1 MAIDVNPTGV
11 FNNYEYTANA
21 SSGLPASEGIFIP
34 LTDIPNFV
42 AAEANEAL
50 GTADYRKMLWGM
62 LDATY
67 EHIESLDDDDQPTK
81 LTVSRGSLSFIDDD
95 TAQRSY
101 TLTFKYDVP
110 AIEVD
115 DE

>member
-11 FNNYEYTANA
+11 FNDYEYTLDA

-34 LTDIPNFV
+34 LADIPEFET
-42 AAEANEAL
+42 AEANEAL
-50 GTADYRKMLWGM
+50 GTADYRKLLWGM

-67 EHIESLDDDDQPTK
+67 DHIDALDDDDQPTK
-81 LTVSRGSLSFIDDD
+81 LTISRGSLSFIDDN